1 MIKYILREGYRGVK
15 QKYTLI
21 YVIGM
26 LVLCILANIAMSCF
40 RTIYGMNDG
49 AFAANLIIFAE
60 GVFIIPYYTSIFISD
75 IIFGRVYPN
84 PYIKDG
90 ITRKLKRWQ
99 LYIGKYIASMGLGV
113 LFYIV
118 TFVFLIATTTLFSL
132 SDHSIDIYTI
142 QDFLEKSFVAL
153 PLWAAGISI
162 GQMCLYLFADKRNS
176 ISIFYIVVLLIPR
189 VILQLASES
198 VNIGIFKLI
207 REYLLTPQ
215 FQALQY
221 FFTMDVK
228 KCYILGAV
236 YILISCAIGIT
247 AFYKKHDFEN

>member
-1 MIKYILREGYRGVK
+1 MIKYILREGYRALK
-15 QKYTLI
+15 QRYTLVYI
-21 YVIGM
+21 AGM

-75 IIFGRVYPN
+75 IVFGSTYPN
-84 PYIKDG
+84 PHIKDG

-99 LYIGKYIASMGLGV
+99 LYTGKYIASLGLGV
-113 LFYIV
+113 FFYV
-118 TFVFLIATTTLFSL
+118 AAFVFLVATTTLFSL
-132 SDHSIDIYTI
+132 SDNSIDIYTI
-142 QDFLEKSFVAL
+142 QDFLEKSAVAL

-162 GQMCLYLFADKRNS
+162 GQMCLYLFEDKRNS
-176 ISIFYIVVLLIPR
+176 ISVFYIVVLLIPR

-198 VNIGIFKLI
+198 VNLQPFKVI
-207 REYLLTPQ
+207 RDYLLTPQ

-221 FFTMDVK
+221 YFTMDVK

-236 YILISCAIGIT
+236 YILISCAAGIM
-247 AFYKKHDFEN
+247 AFYRKQNFES